1 MLGFAG
7 EVTAHDVHAVTVL
20 PVCVLFLVT
29 VLPVCIQPDLL
40 CLIVQGIRLACAYL
54 VLPFIFCTA
63 KCIIYVSL
71 IRSSVTIMLIK
82 TLLN

>member
-1 MLGFAG
+1 VLGFAG

-54 VLPFIFCTA
+54 VLPFIFLYCQVYNICELNKI
-63 KCIIYVSL
+63 KCDYYV
-71 IRSSVTIMLIK
+71 
-82 TLLN
+82 N